1 MSSEYNSEL
10 NDAPIRRDKKML
22 IVRARPDSGKGK
34 WYENWKTIYTTT
46 GNTIKKRFVMFTPDS
61 DKIKYASHSG
71 HCTGCHRDNKSVSKM
86 DTNFKTN
93 FRAHTKEEIDDYYS
107 TEDE

>member
-10 NDAPIRRDKKML
+10 NDAPIRKDKKML
-22 IVRARPDSGKGK
+22 RIRAQPDSGKGK

-61 DKIKYASHSG
+61 DKIRYASHRG
-71 HCTGCHRDNKSVSKM
+71 HCTGCHQSDRSVSKK
-86 DTNFKTN
+86 DTDFKTN
-93 FRAHTKEEIDDYYS
+93 FRAHTREQIDDYYS